1 MNAKQGQT
9 NNDGRTRNYGQTN
22 NLLFVE
28 NFWEL
33 TDSWDNCVTGHWI
46 CVMLDPVK
54 WVFEYQ

>member
-28 NFWEL
+28 NF
-33 TDSWDNCVTGHWI
+33 
-46 CVMLDPVK
+46 
-54 WVFEYQ
+54 